1 MPGMKVKEQFLT
13 LSKEHILINEA
24 IQPVEDCLNS
34 SGQNFNRES
43 FMSGFNKLGEELLEH
58 FKIEEQVLFP
68 AALMC
73 MPSLE
78 LFDTILCLQK
88 EHGYFEKDFA
98 CLQKCLNSTNE
109 SENDINEFFEAV
121 ADFLNKLKKHAQI
134 EIDDIFR
141 IMDKKKKCTK
151 ILKGYTI

>member
-1 MPGMKVKEQFLT
+1 MPGMKVKEQFLR

-34 SGQNFNRES
+34 SGQNFDRES
-43 FMSGFNKLGEELLEH
+43 FMPGFNKLGEELLEH

-78 LFDTILCLQK
+78 LFDTILHLQK
-88 EHGYFEKDFA
+88 EHGYFEKDFDF
-98 CLQKCLNSTNE
+98 LQKCLNTTNE
-109 SENDINEFFEAV
+109 NENGINEIFEA
-121 ADFLNKLKKHAQI
+121 AALFLNKLKKHAQV
-134 EIDDIFR
+134 EMDDIFH
-141 IMDKKKKCTK
+141 IMDKKKKCTR